1 MLRVTHLSTLLLLV
15 ALLLSACQ
23 PLVQPAAVTSAP
35 ALAVTPTPVPSPTV
49 ASAIALKPQL
59 TLKNVKFISQALA
72 GNLLGDPVTRT
83 IYVLLPPSYAT
94 GVKRYPAVYVL
105 PWGDGGSASNAFGF
119 KSAMEAWLQTAPAK
133 EMILVFPDGANSLG
147 GSQFGTSPTIGDYE
161 RYITQEL
168 VTMIDTDY
176 RTLPMRDSRGITGC
190 SNGGAGSMRF
200 ALKYPAVYGAVTA
213 SGDTYDWTLAS
224 NPVLSKEL
232 TYLHELPKD
241 AEGVVRATPLVA
253 WYIQVAASA
262 AANPQKPPLYLDLPF
277 RITNGQAEIVPEV
290 AAKIVAQDSAHEAR
304 HYLAQPLR
312 LRGILIMQALGDV
325 WNPTPIV
332 RGFDQLLTEL
342 GIEHTYIEEDAAHC
356 SFPWE
361 AESLAFLSEHLVFT
375 EP

>member
-1 MLRVTHLSTLLLLV
+1 MVRINRLSTPLLLV

-23 PLVQPAAVTSAP
+23 PLIQPTAVTP
-35 ALAVTPTPVPSPTV
+35 ALAVMPTLVPSPTA
-49 ASAIALKPQL
+49 ASVPIPEPQL
-59 TLKNVKFISQALA
+59 TLKNVKFTSQALA
-72 GNLLGDPVTRT
+72 GNLLGDPATRT

-94 GVKRYPAVYVL
+94 GAKRYPVIYVL

-119 KSAMEAWLQTAPAK
+119 KSAMDTWLQTEPAK

-176 RTLPMRDSRGITGC
+176 RTLPTRDSRGITGC
-190 SNGGAGSMRF
+190 SNGGAGSMRL
-200 ALKYPAVYGAVTA
+200 ALKYPDVYGAVTT
-213 SGDTYDWTLAS
+213 SGDTYDWTLAL
-224 NPVLSKEL
+224 NTVLSKEL

-241 AEGVVRATPLVA
+241 TEEVIRATPLVA
-253 WYIQVAASA
+253 WYIQVAAGA
-262 AANPQKPPLYLDLPF
+262 AANPQKPPLYLDMPF

-290 AAKIVAQDSAHEAR
+290 AAKIVEQDSAHEAR
-304 HYLAQPLR
+304 RYMAQPLR
-312 LRGILIMQALGDV
+312 LHGILIMQALGDAF
-325 WNPTPIV
+325 NPTPVV

-342 GIEHTYIEEDAAHC
+342 GIEHTYTEADAAHC

-361 AESLAFLSEHLVFT
+361 AESLAFLSDHLVFT
-375 EP
+375 GP